1 MCRGGGYLCSAMLIS
16 AFILVIPT
24 LLLLKKVSRDRF
36 MELVQNMR
44 IAFIGH
50 KRIPSREGGV
60 EIVVDE
66 LSARMSAR
74 GNRVV
79 VYNRKGHNVAGAE
92 FDDTVNASDKP
103 FSYQGVHV
111 VPVTTFDA
119 KGMAAL
125 SSSFFATLKAIAAKP
140 DVIHYHAEGPCVM
153 LRLAHWAGIRTV
165 ATIHGLDWQRAKWGR
180 FASTYLK
187 FGERTAAKC
196 ADEVIVLSRNMQ
208 EYFKNTYGRD
218 TRFIPNGIE
227 RKQLVTAQEITSE
240 YGLHKDDYI
249 LFLGRIVP
257 EKGVHYLID
266 AFGKLDTDKKLV
278 IAGGSSD
285 STEYYEQVK
294 QMAAQDSRIILT
306 GFVRGRMLQELYSN
320 AYIYVLPSDL
330 EGMPMSLLEAM
341 SYGNCCLTSDIAECT
356 EVVEDKAA
364 SFAHGSADALY
375 KALNELIRHPQKVQ
389 KYKNE
394 AADFITVKY
403 SWDSVVDQTL
413 ALYKGEKVGE

>member
-1 MCRGGGYLCSAMLIS
+1 MKIAM
-16 AFILVIPT
+16 
-24 LLLLKKVSRDRF
+24 
-36 MELVQNMR
+36 
-44 IAFIGH
+44 IGH
-50 KRIPSREGGV
+50 KRIPSREGGI
-60 EIVVDE
+60 EIVVEE
-66 LSARMSAR
+66 LATRMAAR

-79 VYNRKGHNVAGAE
+79 AYNRKGHNVAGAE
-92 FDDTVNASDKP
+92 FDDTVNTSNEP
-103 FSYQGVHV
+103 FFYRGVHV
-111 VPVTTFDA
+111 IPVTTVDA

-165 ATIHGLDWQRAKWGR
+165 ATIHGLDWQRAKWGK

-187 FGERTAAKC
+187 FGERTAARC

-218 TRFIPNGIE
+218 TWFIPNGIE
-227 RKQLVTAQEITSE
+227 RKQPVAAQKITNK
-240 YGLHKDDYI
+240 YGLHKDDYM

-257 EKGVHYLID
+257 EKGVHYLIE
-266 AFGKLDTDKKLV
+266 AFRKLDTDKKLV
-278 IAGGSSD
+278 IAGGASD
-285 STEYYEQVK
+285 STEYYEQIK
-294 QMAAQDSRIILT
+294 QMAAQDPRIILT
-306 GFVRGRMLQELYSN
+306 GFVQGRMLQELYSN

-341 SYGNCCLTSDIAECT
+341 SYGNCCLTSDIAECA
-356 EVVEDKAA
+356 EVVGDKAA

-375 KALNELIRHPQKVQ
+375 EALQDLVQHPQKVQ
-389 KYKNE
+389 EYKDQ
-394 AADFITVKY
+394 AADFITGKF

-413 ALYKGEKVGE
+413 ALYEGKKGGE